1 MDIHNI
7 RLLLKMKS
15 IYDIPLRVTYYARV
29 SSESDEQLNSLG
41 NQITYYEDLIKRNR
55 SWTFVPGYIDEGL
68 SGISTKKR
76 ENFNR
81 MIEEAA
87 EDKFDLVITKEISRF
102 ARNTLDSIQFTRQLL
117 SYGVGVFFQN
127 DNINTLDED
136 SELRLSIMS
145 SIAQDEL
152 RKLSSRVKFGHA
164 QAIKDGVVLGNN
176 RIFGY
181 QKDNG
186 RLVIDEEEAPMVRE
200 LFELYATGEYSMKQI
215 EAVFWNKGYRNSR
228 GNRLSH
234 TTMSNMISNPK
245 YKGYYVGNKVK
256 VIDMFTKKQKFLPPE
271 EWVMFKDESGEIVPA
286 IVSEELWEKANAIL
300 RKRSDDVKSR
310 QGICN
315 HANLLTG
322 KLYCPCCGAAYYRRE
337 SRDRQGNKN
346 SKWVY
351 SGKIKNGADSCASF
365 PIYEEEIKP
374 LLFEV
379 FKETE
384 ADAEAMLEEYMRMYQ
399 SLDNDSIQRQ
409 ITAIEQKL
417 DLESRKKAKLLDFNI
432 TGRITDNEYLQR
444 SRDCEQEI
452 GRLQKTLLELE
463 QELDSKE
470 DFRKHME
477 SIREVMRCAQRD
489 ASQQI
494 VSKEFIDKYI
504 DRIFV
509 TPQEDGS
516 LRLEIKIFTGEAT
529 EKYLAKLKKRAD
541 DVSHTNRG
549 ETETCCAA
557 MGSNTGS
564 RTGHTFNMMWHPEAY
579 QLLGER
585 TDNTEKILLKSIFEE
600 LAQLNQ
606 TEACFERLDEL
617 FANPLKIKVY
627 EINSAN
633 TPYMIPTGGVVHA
646 ISAEEEHQLLD
657 EIGSHFLSL
666 PEYDYGRVPDEKRS
680 KLTNQVVSYLYALL
694 QEEIASINPIG
705 LYEKVCYDLETVMH
719 DVMLAHSRYAY
730 EIACYP
736 EKADQFIEK
745 YNEANKASVA
755 LKFLAEYIASVPPCG
770 TQFLG
775 TMQYDRILAICSLI
789 IDWAYKNDLFFYNIF
804 NTPVEFLKS
813 WANWNGQNRR

>member
-1 MDIHNI
+1 MDIHSI
-7 RLLLKMKS
+7 RHLLKMKS

-41 NQITYYEDLIKRNR
+41 NQITYYKDLIKRNR
-55 SWTFVPGYIDEGL
+55 NWTFVPGYIDEGL

-186 RLVIDEEEAPMVRE
+186 RLIIDEDEAPMVRE

-215 EAVFWNKGYRNSR
+215 EVIFWNKGYRNSR

-286 IVSEELWEKANAIL
+286 IVSEELWEKANAVL

-337 SRDRQGNKN
+337 SRGRQGNRN
-346 SKWVY
+346 SKWVC

-384 ADAEAMLEEYMRMYQ
+384 ADAEAMLEEYLRMYQ
-399 SLDNDSIQRQ
+399 SLDSNGAQQQ
-409 ITAIEQKL
+409 ITAIEQKI
-417 DLESRKKAKLLDFNI
+417 DFETRKKRKLLDYNI
-432 TGRITDNEYLQR
+432 TGQITDQEYLQR
-444 SRDCEQEI
+444 SRECEQEI
-452 GRLQKTLLELE
+452 ERLQKQLAELQQE
-463 QELDSKE
+463 QESKE

-477 SIREVMRCAQRD
+477 SIRAVMRDAQRD
-489 ASQQI
+489 ANQQI

-504 DRIFV
+504 DRIFA

-529 EKYLAKLKKRAD
+529 EKYLNRLKQRAAEQEKT
-541 DVSHTNRG
+541 S
-549 ETETCCAA
+549 EYAA
-557 MGSNTGS
+557 VGAG
-564 RTGHTFNMMWHPEAY
+564 RTGHTFKKMIEAY
-579 QLLGER
+579 EQG
-585 TDNTEKILLKSIFEE
+585 
-600 LAQLNQ
+600 
-606 TEACFERLDEL
+606 
-617 FANPLKIKVY
+617 
-627 EINSAN
+627 
-633 TPYMIPTGGVVHA
+633 
-646 ISAEEEHQLLD
+646 
-657 EIGSHFLSL
+657 
-666 PEYDYGRVPDEKRS
+666 
-680 KLTNQVVSYLYALL
+680 
-694 QEEIASINPIG
+694 
-705 LYEKVCYDLETVMH
+705 
-719 DVMLAHSRYAY
+719 
-730 EIACYP
+730 
-736 EKADQFIEK
+736 
-745 YNEANKASVA
+745 
-755 LKFLAEYIASVPPCG
+755 
-770 TQFLG
+770 
-775 TMQYDRILAICSLI
+775 MQ
-789 IDWAYKNDLFFYNIF
+789 
-804 NTPVEFLKS
+804 
-813 WANWNGQNRR
+813 

>member
-1 MDIHNI
+1 MDIHSI
-7 RLLLKMKS
+7 RHLLKMKS
-15 IYDIPLRVTYYARV
+15 IYEIPLRVTYYARV

-41 NQITYYEDLIKRNR
+41 NQITYYEDLIKKNRN
-55 SWTFVPGYIDEGL
+55 WTFVPGYIDEGL
-68 SGISTKKR
+68 SGISTRKR

-102 ARNTLDSIQFTRQLL
+102 ARNTLDSIQYTRQLL
-117 SYGVGVFFQN
+117 VYGVGVFFQN

-181 QKDNG
+181 QKDSG

-200 LFELYATGEYSMKQI
+200 LFQLYATGEYSMKQI
-215 EAVFWNKGYRNSR
+215 EVIFWNKGYRNSR

-337 SRDRQGNKN
+337 SKDRQGNRN
-346 SKWVY
+346 SKWVC

-384 ADAEAMLEEYMRMYQ
+384 ADAEAMLEEYLRLYQ
-399 SLDNDSIQRQ
+399 SLDNDGIQRQ
-409 ITAIEQKL
+409 ITATEQKI
-417 DLESRKKAKLLDFNI
+417 DLEAKKKAKLLDFNI

-452 GRLQKTLLELE
+452 ERLQKQLLELQ
-463 QELDSKE
+463 QELNSKE

-477 SIREVMRCAQRD
+477 SIRAVMRDAQRD
-489 ASQQI
+489 ANQQI

-504 DRIFV
+504 DRIFA

-516 LRLEIKIFTGEAT
+516 MRLEIKIFTGEAT
-529 EKYLAKLKKRAD
+529 EKYLSRLKQRAAD
-541 DVSHTNRG
+541 P
-549 ETETCCAA
+549 E
-557 MGSNTGS
+557 NTPECTAVGAG
-564 RTGHTFNMMWHPEAY
+564 RTGHTFKKMIEAY
-579 QLLGER
+579 EQ
-585 TDNTEKILLKSIFEE
+585 S
-600 LAQLNQ
+600 
-606 TEACFERLDEL
+606 
-617 FANPLKIKVY
+617 
-627 EINSAN
+627 
-633 TPYMIPTGGVVHA
+633 
-646 ISAEEEHQLLD
+646 
-657 EIGSHFLSL
+657 
-666 PEYDYGRVPDEKRS
+666 
-680 KLTNQVVSYLYALL
+680 
-694 QEEIASINPIG
+694 
-705 LYEKVCYDLETVMH
+705 
-719 DVMLAHSRYAY
+719 
-730 EIACYP
+730 
-736 EKADQFIEK
+736 
-745 YNEANKASVA
+745 
-755 LKFLAEYIASVPPCG
+755 
-770 TQFLG
+770 
-775 TMQYDRILAICSLI
+775 MQ
-789 IDWAYKNDLFFYNIF
+789 
-804 NTPVEFLKS
+804 
-813 WANWNGQNRR
+813 